1 MFRRIVVPLDGSPL
15 AAAVLADVFTLATS
29 AETELVLLAI
39 IPEPSVFA
47 VAEQLQETS
56 FRGDIA
62 VDPDALVPAIEHEL
76 TAADEARLGRY
87 LDDLAQRLSADGLR
101 ARTQVRIGDAATEIV
116 RYARDEQADAIAMST
131 HGRRGLD
138 HLLHGSVAE
147 AVLRTAGL
155 PVLLVRPAAEVFARH
170 RGAHVPSPVGLAQ
183 MIERPHS

>member
-15 AAAVLADVFTLATS
+15 AEAVLADVFTLATS

-101 ARTQVRIGDAATEIV
+101 ARTQVRIGDAATEIICCTAASP
-116 RYARDEQADAIAMST
+116 RRCSARPGCPCSSCAPPP
-131 HGRRGLD
+131 RC
-138 HLLHGSVAE
+138 
-147 AVLRTAGL
+147 
-155 PVLLVRPAAEVFARH
+155 
-170 RGAHVPSPVGLAQ
+170 SPVIA
-183 MIERPHS
+183 EPTSPARWAWHR